1 MAIVAF
7 DFDGTL
13 CDHKFPEIGEE
24 LPGAIT
30 TLKALQKNGHQLFLW
45 TMRGH
50 PDLSRFPHVHK
61 DTGEYIP
68 QDTLQE
74 ALDWL
79 AARGITKI
87 GVNKSPAQFSTS
99 LKQYAAYYI
108 DDAAVGCPMRRYFYG
123 NVGVDWQEIAY
134 QLMVRG
140 LLTGIQ
146 FDVVSKEVERN
157 SIGPVKV

>member
-1 MAIVAF
+1 MAIIAF
-7 DFDGTL
+7 DFDGTV
-13 CDHKFPEIGEE
+13 CNHKFPSIGEE
-24 LPGAIT
+24 LPGAIA
-30 TLKALQKNGHQLFLW
+30 TLKALQENGHKLFLW

-50 PDLSRFPHVHK
+50 PDLSRFPHTDK
-61 DTGEYIP
+61 DTGEYIE

-79 AARGITKI
+79 AERGLTNI

-99 LKQYAAYYI
+99 LKQYAQVYI

-123 NVGVDWQEIAY
+123 NVGVDWQKIAY
-134 QLMVRG
+134 QLMNCG

-146 FDVVSKEVERN
+146 FNVVSKEVERN
-157 SIGPVKV
+157 SIGPVM